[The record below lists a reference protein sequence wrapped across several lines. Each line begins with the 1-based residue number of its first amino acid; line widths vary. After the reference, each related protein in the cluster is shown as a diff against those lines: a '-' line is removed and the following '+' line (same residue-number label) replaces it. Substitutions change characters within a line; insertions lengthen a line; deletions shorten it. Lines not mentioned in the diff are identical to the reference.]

1 MVRKILIPF
10 SEQPSMIM
18 RIYIVTL
25 IGTYRSL
32 LYLILCSRHILLYFL
47 FTFGQWCIQKLFQF
61 IKCKALPPKTF
72 FLSSLDCQEIF
83 LRTFLEY
90 YIHIYLCQKNV
101 AKKSSCIIIILHK
114 YYNFLQ
120 HNYLKLDEMY

>member
-10 SEQPSMIM
+10 LEQPSMIM
-18 RIYIVTL
+18 RISIVTL

-72 FLSSLDCQEIF
+72 FLKFSGLPGNLFEDF
-83 LRTFLEY
+83 FRVLHT
-90 YIHIYLCQKNV
+90 YIPITYLCQQNV
-101 AKKSSCIIIILHK
+101 AKKSSCIIIILQ
-114 YYNFLQ
+114 YIL
-120 HNYLKLDEMY
+120 